1 MKIAE
6 LRHLDGVKGKI
17 ELSDTEL
24 IVTTT
29 TDNEESHQTVQVIYS
44 NIKQLV
50 EQQRSIF
57 EILWKKAVPAEQK
70 IREIENGIEPPET
83 KVLED
88 PAEIFNHMKY
98 VIENASKR
106 LTCSSSGAM
115 QMVYDN
121 FFNLYKKIL
130 DKHRRGEGEGIR
142 WLTTIDKENKDLVRV
157 FINAGAQVGHVRY
170 LPPMNF
176 VVDDKHFHA
185 TIDKMEGGK
194 IMQSLLISN
203 ESKYV
208 NYYSSLFEELW
219 NNGIDADIRIRD
231 IEGGIDP
238 ANIEIIQNSHEALR
252 RSLYLQKNA
261 NEEALLMFSTPNAF
275 RRQLERQNLLQFD
288 ERVKEH
294 PVPVSVHR

>member
-1 MKIAE
+1 MPSTSIEKTMVLHDSRSIDNAFLGFYAKAKTSYDCYGVTSQSTLPESEAINDTLSNLKNQGVRLRQITEITKDNMSYCKMLMKIAE

-17 ELSDTEL
+17 QLSDTEL
-24 IVTTT
+24 IVITSPE
-29 TDNEESHQTVQVIYS
+29 NEESHQMTQVIHS

-157 FINAGAQVGHVRY
+157 Y
-170 LPPMNF
+170 
-176 VVDDKHFHA
+176 KC
-185 TIDKMEGGK
+185 
-194 IMQSLLISN
+194 
-203 ESKYV
+203 
-208 NYYSSLFEELW
+208 W
-219 NNGIDADIRIRD
+219 
-231 IEGGIDP
+231 
-238 ANIEIIQNSHEALR
+238 
-252 RSLYLQKNA
+252 
-261 NEEALLMFSTPNAF
+261 
-275 RRQLERQNLLQFD
+275 
-288 ERVKEH
+288 
-294 PVPVSVHR
+294 